1 MQATRIKDDI
11 SGFSYLSRQLD
22 LQSGVGREL
31 LSRARWYRKGEEPEL
46 LVELSRIE
54 RLKDLV
60 REGRTFTLEKLKR
73 KFSQVL
79 DIRGTFALLQ
89 KGDVDDVQLFEV
101 KRFALLTRDC
111 AAFVS
116 ELTRDCAFHPAPAA
130 FPDLGEVVSI
140 LDPRNENLPA
150 FYIYDEYD
158 ALLARKRKEIQ
169 VLSSSGTDEE
179 TMGKIASLQEECL
192 ALEQGVRLEL
202 ARRLSAHVDA
212 LQESMRLVA
221 YWDLLTAKAY
231 MAAGYGMVMPRLQD
245 PSVPVRLRYKG
256 LFHPM
261 VKRILEEKGHRYQRI
276 DVSLLKG
283 PCLLTG
289 ANMSGKTVLLKS
301 IALSQCLLQSGFLVP
316 AEEADM
322 VLFDRVELLVQ
333 DGQDE
338 ERGLSSFGAEMQR
351 LNTVFGQLRQG
362 VDTLLLVD
370 ELARTTNPDEGK
382 AIVCAVLESLQSLP
396 CVAMVSTHYGPV
408 PNPVR
413 RLRVRGFRQDWL
425 TGRMAETLVAPQDM
439 ESRFDISH
447 IQSCMDY
454 SLTEEEPGGKP
465 PAEALRIAGLLG
477 FDAEVLALA
486 GKYLERRI

>member
-54 RLKDLV
+54 RIKDLV

-116 ELTRDCAFHPAPAA
+116 ELTRDCAFHPAPAG

-192 ALEQGVRLEL
+192 ALEQGVWNWR
-202 ARRLSAHVDA
+202 
-212 LQESMRLVA
+212 
-221 YWDLLTAKAY
+221 
-231 MAAGYGMVMPRLQD
+231 AA
-245 PSVPVRLRYKG
+245 
-256 LFHPM
+256 
-261 VKRILEEKGHRYQRI
+261 
-276 DVSLLKG
+276 
-283 PCLLTG
+283 
-289 ANMSGKTVLLKS
+289 
-301 IALSQCLLQSGFLVP
+301 
-316 AEEADM
+316 
-322 VLFDRVELLVQ
+322 
-333 DGQDE
+333 
-338 ERGLSSFGAEMQR
+338 
-351 LNTVFGQLRQG
+351 
-362 VDTLLLVD
+362 
-370 ELARTTNPDEGK
+370 
-382 AIVCAVLESLQSLP
+382 
-396 CVAMVSTHYGPV
+396 
-408 PNPVR
+408 
-413 RLRVRGFRQDWL
+413 
-425 TGRMAETLVAPQDM
+425 
-439 ESRFDISH
+439 
-447 IQSCMDY
+447 
-454 SLTEEEPGGKP
+454 
-465 PAEALRIAGLLG
+465 
-477 FDAEVLALA
+477 
-486 GKYLERRI
+486 